1 MGLERRRRRTG
12 ATVTRRRRRR
22 GAALVTRRRRRGLVA
37 RARRVRRYLRL
48 VAIDFLVLL
57 FLGFNAL
64 NSMSTGLTR
73 RRATRRFVFVRFLV
87 ARDSFTN
94 LPLLFRKARNRRRPL
109 GFATRRTLVIVA
121 IRFLLLYLIHQRVRT
136 EHGNGIGPV
145 ATGECSRRLGHQYRV
160 AVQQATQNR

>member
-73 RRATRRFVFVRFLV
+73 RRTTRRFVLALRLVLVRFLV
-87 ARDSFTN
+87 ARDSLTN
-94 LPLLFRKARNRRRPL
+94 LPFLFLKARNRRR

-121 IRFLLLYLIHQRVRT
+121 IRFLLLY
-136 EHGNGIGPV
+136 
-145 ATGECSRRLGHQYRV
+145 
-160 AVQQATQNR
+160 